1 MHLPDPDQAG
11 LFHIV
16 GIGGIGMSAIAEVM
30 HTRGYQV
37 QGSDLK
43 DSANLERLRARGI
56 TCLIGHDPANLN
68 GAGHLVISSAVK
80 AGNPEFEAAKERGL
94 PIIRRAEMLA
104 ELMRPC
110 ATVSI
115 TGTHGKTTTTS
126 LIADLLKAADLDP
139 TVIAGGIINA
149 WGTNARIGKGEWM
162 VVEADESDG
171 TFLKLP
177 TQIGVVTNI
186 DPEHMDYWPS
196 LDALHQAFHQFI
208 DAIPFYGLAVACIDH
223 PVVRELL
230 AKLGGAAN
238 GRRTLTYGVARDA
251 DIRLANLRPD
261 HNRITFDADLGP
273 AVKGGARKLED
284 LTLPVLGHYNAL
296 NALGALAAAT
306 EAGVSDEVIR
316 ATFAAFS
323 GVKRRF
329 SRAGEWQGVVV
340 YDDYAHHPVE
350 IAAVLRAARM
360 AGKGRIV
367 AVVQPHRY
375 TRLQSLFNEFSA
387 CLDDADIVVVTPI
400 YSAGEA
406 PIPGIDRDELA
417 SGLRRHGHPHVLTVD
432 DEQGLVETIAS
443 VAKPGDLVVGSRR
456 RHHHRLD
463 ERPAEKSRTEGTGL
477 NGAAL
482 ESRLVASLP
491 ELRGRLK
498 AEAPLKDLTWFRAGG
513 PAEVL
518 YSPADEADLAYF
530 LRRHAVR
537 HSRHHHRARLEPAR
551 ARRRHRGRGDPA
563 RPRLR
568 RDQDRGRLEAPR
580 RHRRSRREGGP
591 RRGRCRHRRSLLLSR
606 HSGLRRRR
614 AAHEWRSAWPRDERG
629 AGRGPCRRPPGQHPC
644 AARR

>member
-30 HTRGYQV
+30 HTRGYRV

-43 DSANLERLRARGI
+43 DCANLERLRAHGI
-56 TCLIGHDPANLN
+56 ACLIGHDPANVD
-68 GAGHLVISSAVK
+68 GAAHLVISSAVK
-80 AGNPEFEAAKERGL
+80 PGNPEFEAAKERGI

-126 LIADLLKAADLDP
+126 LIADLFKCAELDP
-139 TVIAGGIINA
+139 TVIAGGIING
-149 WGTNARIGKGEWM
+149 WGTNARIGRGEWM

-196 LDALHQAFHQFI
+196 LEALHQSFLQFI
-208 DAIPFYGLAVACIDH
+208 EAIPFYGLAVACIDH

-251 DIRLANLRPD
+251 DIRLVNVRPD

-284 LTLPVLGHYNAL
+284 LTLPILGHYNAL

-306 EAGVSDEVIR
+306 EAGVGDEVIR

-329 SRAGEWQGVVV
+329 SRVGEWRGVAV

-360 AGKGRIV
+360 AGKGRII
-367 AVVQPHRY
+367 AVLQPHRY

-387 CLDDADIVVVTPI
+387 CLDDADIVVVTPV

-406 PIPGIDRDELA
+406 PIPGIDRDELE
-417 SGLRRHGHPHVLTVD
+417 SGLRRHGHPHVLIVD
-432 DEQGLVETIAS
+432 DAEGLVEAVAS
-443 VAKPGDLVVGSRR
+443 VAKSGDVVIG
-456 RHHHRLD
+456 LG
-463 ERPAEKSRTEGTGL
+463 AGTITDWI
-477 NGAAL
+477 NAL
-482 ESRLVASLP
+482 P
-491 ELRGRLK
+491 K
-498 AEAPLKDLTWFRAGG
+498 N
-513 PAEVL
+513 
-518 YSPADEADLAYF
+518 LA
-530 LRRHAVR
+530 
-537 HSRHHHRARLEPAR
+537 
-551 ARRRHRGRGDPA
+551 RHRGRT
-563 RPRLR
+563 
-568 RDQDRGRLEAPR
+568 
-580 RHRRSRREGGP
+580 
-591 RRGRCRHRRSLLLSR
+591 
-606 HSGLRRRR
+606 
-614 AAHEWRSAWPRDERG
+614 
-629 AGRGPCRRPPGQHPC
+629 
-644 AARR
+644 

>member
-30 HTRGYQV
+30 HTRGYRV

-43 DSANLERLRARGI
+43 DGANLERLRARGI
-56 TCLIGHDPANLN
+56 SCLIGHDPGNVE

-110 ATVSI
+110 ATVSV

-126 LIADLLKAADLDP
+126 LIADLFKGAGLDP

-196 LDALHQAFHQFI
+196 VEALHQAFLQFI
-208 DAIPFYGLAVACIDH
+208 EAIPFYGVAVACIDH

-251 DIRLANLRPD
+251 DIRLSNLRPD
-261 HNRITFDADLGP
+261 HNAITFDADLGP

-284 LTLPVLGHYNAL
+284 LMLPVLGHYNAL
-296 NALGALAAAT
+296 NALAALAAAT

-316 ATFAAFS
+316 QTFAAFS

-329 SRAGEWQGVVV
+329 SRAGEWQGIVV

-360 AGKGRIV
+360 AGNGRII

-387 CLDDADIVVVTPI
+387 CLDDADIVIVTPV

-417 SGLRRHGHPHVLTVD
+417 SGLRRHGHPNVLTVD
-432 DEQGLVETIAS
+432 DAETLVGTVAS
-443 VAKPGDLVVGSRR
+443 VAKSGDLVVG
-456 RHHHRLD
+456 LG
-463 ERPAEKSRTEGTGL
+463 AGTITDWI
-477 NGAAL
+477 NAL
-482 ESRLVASLP
+482 PRNLEQ
-491 ELRGRLK
+491 RGR
-498 AEAPLKDLTWFRAGG
+498 A
-513 PAEVL
+513 
-518 YSPADEADLAYF
+518 
-530 LRRHAVR
+530 
-537 HSRHHHRARLEPAR
+537 
-551 ARRRHRGRGDPA
+551 
-563 RPRLR
+563 
-568 RDQDRGRLEAPR
+568 
-580 RHRRSRREGGP
+580 
-591 RRGRCRHRRSLLLSR
+591 
-606 HSGLRRRR
+606 
-614 AAHEWRSAWPRDERG
+614 
-629 AGRGPCRRPPGQHPC
+629 
-644 AARR
+644 

>member
-1 MHLPDPDQAG
+1 MHLPHPDQAG

-30 HTRGYQV
+30 HTRGYRV

-43 DSANLERLRARGI
+43 DGANLERLRARGI
-56 TCLIGHDPANLN
+56 PCQIGHDPANVE
-68 GAGHLVISSAVK
+68 GAAYLVISSAVK
-80 AGNPEFEAAKERGL
+80 AGNPEFEAARERGM

-110 ATVSI
+110 ATVSV

-126 LIADLLKAADLDP
+126 LIADLFKCADLDP
-139 TVIAGGIINA
+139 TVIAGGIING
-149 WGTNARIGKGEWM
+149 WGTNARIGRGEWM

-196 LDALHQAFHQFI
+196 VEALHQAFHQFI

-251 DIRLANLRPD
+251 DIRLVNLRPD
-261 HNRITFDADLGP
+261 HNRITFDADLGS

-316 ATFAAFS
+316 QTFAAFS

-329 SRAGEWQGVVV
+329 TRVGEWQGVAV

-360 AGKGRIV
+360 AGKGRV
-367 AVVQPHRY
+367 LAVMQPHRY
-375 TRLQSLFNEFSA
+375 TRLQALFNEFSA
-387 CLDDADIVVVTPI
+387 CLDDADIVVVTPV

-432 DEQGLVETIAS
+432 DDQALVETIAS
-443 VAKPGDLVVGSRR
+443 VAKSGDVVVG
-456 RHHHRLD
+456 LG
-463 ERPAEKSRTEGTGL
+463 AGTITDWI
-477 NGAAL
+477 NAL
-482 ESRLVASLP
+482 P
-491 ELRGRLK
+491 NN
-498 AEAPLKDLTWFRAGG
+498 
-513 PAEVL
+513 
-518 YSPADEADLAYF
+518 LAQ
-530 LRRHAVR
+530 
-537 HSRHHHRARLEPAR
+537 
-551 ARRRHRGRGDPA
+551 HRGRA
-563 RPRLR
+563 
-568 RDQDRGRLEAPR
+568 
-580 RHRRSRREGGP
+580 
-591 RRGRCRHRRSLLLSR
+591 
-606 HSGLRRRR
+606 
-614 AAHEWRSAWPRDERG
+614 
-629 AGRGPCRRPPGQHPC
+629 
-644 AARR
+644 

>member
-1 MHLPDPDQAG
+1 M
-11 LFHIV
+11 
-16 GIGGIGMSAIAEVM
+16 
-30 HTRGYQV
+30 
-37 QGSDLK
+37 
-43 DSANLERLRARGI
+43 
-56 TCLIGHDPANLN
+56 
-68 GAGHLVISSAVK
+68 
-80 AGNPEFEAAKERGL
+80 
-94 PIIRRAEMLA
+94 
-104 ELMRPC
+104 
-110 ATVSI
+110 
-115 TGTHGKTTTTS
+115 
-126 LIADLLKAADLDP
+126 
-139 TVIAGGIINA
+139 IAGGIINA

-196 LDALHQAFHQFI
+196 LEALHQAFHQFI

-251 DIRLANLRPD
+251 DIRLVNLRPD
-261 HNRITFDADLGP
+261 HNRVTFDADLGP

-306 EAGVSDEVIR
+306 EAGISDEVIR
-316 ATFAAFS
+316 QAFAAFS

-329 SRAGEWQGVVV
+329 TRVGEWQGVVV

-375 TRLQSLFNEFSA
+375 TRLQALFNEFSA
-387 CLDDADIVVVTPI
+387 CLDDADIVVVTPV

-417 SGLRRHGHPHVLTVD
+417 SGLRRHGHPNVLTVE
-432 DEQGLVETIAS
+432 DEESLVETIAS
-443 VAKPGDLVVGSRR
+443 VGQAGRPGRRARR

-463 ERPAEKSRTEGTGL
+463 QRACRASSHGTGD
-477 NGAAL
+477 GL
-482 ESRLVASLP
+482 ERGRSQSRLVACLP
-491 ELRGRLK
+491 ELQRAAQGRGARSRTT
-498 AEAPLKDLTWFRAGG
+498 PGSGRA
-513 PAEVL
+513 
-518 YSPADEADLAYF
+518 
-530 LRRHAVR
+530 
-537 HSRHHHRARLEPAR
+537 
-551 ARRRHRGRGDPA
+551 ARRR
-563 RPRLR
+563 
-568 RDQDRGRLEAPR
+568 
-580 RHRRSRREGGP
+580 S
-591 RRGRCRHRRSLLLSR
+591 SI
-606 HSGLRRRR
+606 
-614 AAHEWRSAWPRDERG
+614 
-629 AGRGPCRRPPGQHPC
+629 RPPTKPTSLIS
-644 AARR
+644 

>member
-30 HTRGYQV
+30 HTRGYRV

-43 DSANLERLRARGI
+43 DGANLERLRTHGI
-56 TCLIGHDPANLN
+56 SCLIGHDPSNVD
-68 GAGHLVISSAVK
+68 GAGHVVISSAVK
-80 AGNPEFEAAKERGL
+80 AGNPEFEAAKERAI
-94 PIIRRAEMLA
+94 PIIRRSEMLA

-126 LIADLLKAADLDP
+126 LIAELFQNAELDP

-171 TFLKLP
+171 TFVKLP

-251 DIRLANLRPD
+251 DIRLVNLQPD

-273 AVKGGARKLED
+273 AVKGGARKLEA

-296 NALGALAAAT
+296 NALAALATAT
-306 EAGVSDEVIR
+306 EAGVSDDVIR
-316 ATFAAFS
+316 NTFAAFS

-329 SRAGEWQGVVV
+329 TRAGEWQGVAI

-360 AGKGRIV
+360 GGKGRVI
-367 AVVQPHRY
+367 AVMQPHRY
-375 TRLQSLFNEFSA
+375 TRLQALFNEFSA
-387 CLDDADIVVVTPI
+387 CLDDADIAIVTPV

-406 PIPGIDRDELA
+406 PIPGIDRDEFA
-417 SGLRRHGHPHVLTVD
+417 AGLRRHGHPNVLTVD
-432 DEQGLVETIAS
+432 DEQTLVETI
-443 VAKPGDLVVGSRR
+443 VPLAKPGDLVVG
-456 RHHHRLD
+456 LGAGTITD
-463 ERPAEKSRTEGTGL
+463 WINALPKNLEG
-477 NGAAL
+477 
-482 ESRLVASLP
+482 
-491 ELRGRLK
+491 
-498 AEAPLKDLTWFRAGG
+498 
-513 PAEVL
+513 
-518 YSPADEADLAYF
+518 
-530 LRRHAVR
+530 
-537 HSRHHHRARLEPAR
+537 RARA
-551 ARRRHRGRGDPA
+551 
-563 RPRLR
+563 
-568 RDQDRGRLEAPR
+568 
-580 RHRRSRREGGP
+580 
-591 RRGRCRHRRSLLLSR
+591 
-606 HSGLRRRR
+606 
-614 AAHEWRSAWPRDERG
+614 
-629 AGRGPCRRPPGQHPC
+629 
-644 AARR
+644 